1 MSDESKYTEENLRAA
16 IADAEDKLKKI
27 NEERLAGMR
36 CANCSHDYLKGQEM
50 FKWCPYCGAKGP
62 GHPDAELVD
71 LPEGGRR
78 H

>member
-1 MSDESKYTEENLRAA
+1 MSEDKEPVYTEEDWEAVR
-16 IADAEDKLKKI
+16 
-27 NEERLAGMR
+27 EEIRRHDEEKLAGLV
-36 CANCSHDYLKGQEM
+36 CYNCSYRYRKGEEGY
-50 FKWCPYCGAKGP
+50 KYCPGCGRPGP